1 MGVWSG
7 SGASRRPGR
16 RQRVY
21 HITCVDAVS
30 QWQVHACVQGFSEA
44 CLLPVPVLEMEMEM
58 EMEIVIVIVVVV
70 VIAQFP
76 FQV

>member
-44 CLLPVPVLEMEMEM
+44 CLLPVLEM
-58 EMEIVIVIVVVV
+58 EMEIVVVVVVVVVV

>member
-44 CLLPVPVLEMEMEM
+44 CLLPVPVPVLEMEM
-58 EMEIVIVIVVVV
+58 